1 MHEFR
6 MTMCRAFVLYLI
18 IALVAQKAGVLVGV
32 RAIPSSLCAFGYGDN
47 CERDS
52 ESCPASFYPP
62 ARAGDC
68 AQCQMEG
75 CAYCSYASK
84 SECNFCQPGFY
95 AVIETYPC
103 EGPEGKCQRI
113 KTCKRCKDPN
123 CGYCTGDGSQC
134 EDKGLV
140 CKSHKAKAATKAKKV
155 EWKGNACM
163 NRMAGHGNGHTR
175 YYQSWVKNGKC
186 MDCKVGILGISPN
199 LGKEMLCRVYDRALD
214 VAANAW
220 KGFDCIREPTYRL
233 QNWCFG
239 EMWNNP
245 FGTKSLN
252 VVFLSKCKTKSKG
265 VVEKLI
271 SSNGGLKV
279 IEGKTEDVED
289 ATVNLVHS
297 QRWTWAEVPS
307 PNASGQCEFSK
318 EYNLSP
324 VACPRF
330 QLVGYRNCKF
340 DSATLTNGE
349 YFINSFV
356 HFVPKWKISGD
367 SSSATVYSVRN
378 CSDTVLKTTLRSG
391 SRKLDIV
398 SSSSKRK
405 DTSFMIKPVGRLC
418 STVQLMR
425 KSTSGGGGNEFL
437 TVGDDCVKLYWKSK
451 PSDRSQFSLERR
463 CTDPDQYTS
472 AFECVFNPYSLNTQ
486 CFFICK

>member
-155 EWKGNACM
+155 VSNEQLEAHHHWRSCYSM
-163 NRMAGHGNGHTR
+163 H
-175 YYQSWVKNGKC
+175 
-186 MDCKVGILGISPN
+186 VGS
-199 LGKEMLCRVYDRALD
+199 
-214 VAANAW
+214 
-220 KGFDCIREPTYRL
+220 
-233 QNWCFG
+233 
-239 EMWNNP
+239 
-245 FGTKSLN
+245 
-252 VVFLSKCKTKSKG
+252 
-265 VVEKLI
+265 
-271 SSNGGLKV
+271 
-279 IEGKTEDVED
+279 
-289 ATVNLVHS
+289 
-297 QRWTWAEVPS
+297 
-307 PNASGQCEFSK
+307 
-318 EYNLSP
+318 
-324 VACPRF
+324 
-330 QLVGYRNCKF
+330 
-340 DSATLTNGE
+340 
-349 YFINSFV
+349 
-356 HFVPKWKISGD
+356 
-367 SSSATVYSVRN
+367 
-378 CSDTVLKTTLRSG
+378 
-391 SRKLDIV
+391 
-398 SSSSKRK
+398 
-405 DTSFMIKPVGRLC
+405 
-418 STVQLMR
+418 
-425 KSTSGGGGNEFL
+425 
-437 TVGDDCVKLYWKSK
+437 
-451 PSDRSQFSLERR
+451 SQFGGCIQRGKNR
-463 CTDPDQYTS
+463 G
-472 AFECVFNPYSLNTQ
+472 VFAD
-486 CFFICK
+486 IG